1 MTATG
6 KGRTVIGNIALSL
19 DGRVAG
25 QGGEYDMGWIVPHA
39 VTAGAR
45 SHMLRVTRDATTALL
60 GRKNY
65 QGFAGYWPSV
75 AEDES
80 AHPDDRAFA
89 RWLNAVE
96 KVVFSHT
103 VADAVWDNT
112 RVVSADPATA
122 VKDLRQRDGGDIV
135 VLASTSVI
143 RNLLD
148 AGELDR
154 LSITLCPELVGGGA
168 RLFQD
173 GPAASSWSLTDVNA
187 TESGALC
194 LLYDRIRAAG

>member
-1 MTATG
+1 VTATG

-25 QGGEYDMGWIVPHA
+25 QGGEYDMSWIVPHA

-96 KVVFSHT
+96 KVVFSRT

-122 VKDLRQRDGGDIV
+122 EARCTAGWPGSAVATTVSAPVASAPTISV
-135 VLASTSVI
+135 ASTTNT
-143 RNLLD
+143 RTYR
-148 AGELDR
+148 EKK
-154 LSITLCPELVGGGA
+154 PA
-168 RLFQD
+168 RKR
-173 GPAASSWSLTDVNA
+173 
-187 TESGALC
+187 
-194 LLYDRIRAAG
+194 YRR